1 MFCAHFVLFII
12 LKFGGWKKGG
22 GSKLNFLSCGLQELA
37 VLVQLGG
44 HGHVTEL
51 VTDGHHH
58 TTNNSRVNLNKKKE
72 MLYVKIEKYVVTLT
86 KIW

>member
-1 MFCAHFVLFII
+1 M
-12 LKFGGWKKGG
+12 KKGGG
-22 GSKLNFLSCGLQELA
+22 GSKLDFFLSCGLQELA

-58 TTNNSRVNLNKKKE
+58 TTNNSRVNLNKIE
-72 MLYVKIEKYVVTLT
+72 MFYVKLEKYVGNVNENMA
-86 KIW
+86 KN

>member
-1 MFCAHFVLFII
+1 MFCVHFVLFII
-12 LKFGGWKKGG
+12 LKFGGVKRGG
-22 GSKLNFLSCGLQELA
+22 GSKLDFFLSCGLQELA

-58 TTNNSRVNLNKKKE
+58 TTNNSRVNLNKIE
-72 MLYVKIEKYVVTLT
+72 MFI
-86 KIW
+86 